1 MKVFKETA
9 LTNRL
14 GQALTL
20 PVSVIRQAGREMVFV
35 ITPANIPNFLTKNAE
50 TIVFQLRELFGLDQ
64 KKFELFEVKKDEVE
78 LRIWRWRF
86 DWVGSSPLQQNHEL
100 VTSDNQRS
108 FLINLLENDS
118 HAGMSA

>member
-1 MKVFKETA
+1 MKVFTETP

-64 KKFELFEVKKDEVE
+64 KKFELFEVKKNDAE

-100 VTSDNQRS
+100 VTSDNQRN
-108 FLINLLENDS
+108 FLLSLLQSDQS
-118 HAGMSA
+118 AGLSA